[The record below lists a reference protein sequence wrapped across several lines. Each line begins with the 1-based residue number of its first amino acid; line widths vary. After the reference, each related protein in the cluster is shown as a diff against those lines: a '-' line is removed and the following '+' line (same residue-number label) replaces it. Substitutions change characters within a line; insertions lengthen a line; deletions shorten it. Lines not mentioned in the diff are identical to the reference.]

1 MCKLDELE
9 MERQQKKEEMVR
21 LIDDMQMT
29 IQSGRTS
36 EVLGKTSVERQKE
49 SLQGIKEMQAELQ
62 RNRNVIESTIK
73 KMQEGMQT
81 AKELQARAKAG
92 EDVVPKIRSLQAGVR
107 EKKKGLEEAIKEM
120 ELLKEKY
127 VKLVKDVKLVKV

>member
-1 MCKLDELE
+1 MSNLDELE

-21 LIDDMQMT
+21 LIDEMQMT
-29 IQSGRTS
+29 IQSGRAS
-36 EVLGKTSVERQKE
+36 EMLGETSVERQKE

-127 VKLVKDVKLVKV
+127 VKLVKV

>member
-1 MCKLDELE
+1 MSKLNELE

-29 IQSGRTS
+29 IQSGRAS

-73 KMQEGMQT
+73 KMQEGMKT

-92 EDVVPKIRSLQAGVR
+92 EDVVPKIRSLQAGMR

-127 VKLVKDVKLVKV
+127 AKLVKV